1 MSQPTQNPSLPLAAT
16 RAHDAADDDALN
28 LAVYVML
35 LLLTAAT
42 LGAGQVRG
50 GGRLLGVSVAL
61 IIASFKAGL
70 IAFYFMG
77 LRRERLL
84 VWGVVATG
92 IAAVL
97 ILLAGIYPDMTF
109 ARL

>member
-1 MSQPTQNPSLPLAAT
+1 MSQPVQSPSFPLAAT
-16 RAHDAADDDALN
+16 RARDAADDDALN

-42 LGAGQVRG
+42 LAAGQFKG

>member
-1 MSQPTQNPSLPLAAT
+1 MSQPSDLSSLPLAAP
-16 RAHDAADDDALN
+16 RAQDAADEDALN
-28 LAVYVML
+28 LAVYLTL
-35 LLLTAAT
+35 LLLTVAT
-42 LGAGQVRG
+42 LGASRLEG

-77 LRRERLL
+77 LRRERAL
-84 VWGVVATG
+84 VWGVLATG

>member
-1 MSQPTQNPSLPLAAT
+1 MSQSADMNALAASAS
-16 RAHDAADDDALN
+16 RARAEEDEDALN
-28 LAVYVML
+28 LSVYVML
-35 LLLTAAT
+35 LLLTGAT
-42 LGAGQVRG
+42 LAAGRLQG

-84 VWGVVATG
+84 IWGVVATG

>member
-1 MSQPTQNPSLPLAAT
+1 MSRPADAQALSAASA
-16 RAHDAADDDALN
+16 RAVEDEDALN
-28 LAVYVML
+28 LSVYVML
-35 LLLTAAT
+35 LLLTGAT
-42 LGAGQVRG
+42 LAAGRLQG

-61 IIASFKAGL
+61 IIASFKGGL

-84 VWGVVATG
+84 IWGVVATG

-97 ILLAGIYPDMTF
+97 ILLAGIYPDLTF